1 MRTERLSDRMSI
13 EENIAEIRGR
23 LSKAAEAA
31 GRNPGEITLI
41 AVSKTK
47 PNEMIREAI
56 DCGMQDFGE
65 NKPQELAAKQPV
77 FEQNGVRWHLIG
89 NLQKNKVKHI
99 IDKAY
104 LIHSVDSLGLAEEIN
119 KRAAAIGKI
128 QDILIQVNISGEET
142 KSGVAEGDAPELC
155 RRISELENVRI
166 KGLMTISVK
175 DYSHEQNKELFLRLA
190 GLAKNIASLELSGVE
205 MKELSMGMTHD
216 FEAAIE
222 AGATMIRVGTAIF
235 GQRDYGLA

>member
-1 MRTERLSDRMSI
+1 MSIGENITAIRQRLS
-13 EENIAEIRGR
+13 E
-23 LSKAAEAA
+23 AAEAA
-31 GRNPGEITLI
+31 GRKSDEITLI

-65 NKPQELAAKQPV
+65 NKPQELAAKYPV
-77 FEQNGVRWHLIG
+77 FEQEEIRWHLIG

-104 LIHSVDSLGLAEEIN
+104 LIHSVDSLSLAEEID
-119 KRAAAIGKI
+119 KRASKIGKI
-128 QDILIQVNISGEET
+128 QNILIQVNISGEET
-142 KSGVAEGDAPELC
+142 KSGVAEYDAAELC
-155 RRISELENVRI
+155 RKISELENVRI

-175 DYSHEQNKELFLRLA
+175 DYTHEQNKELFLKLA
-190 GLAKNIASLELSGVE
+190 ELAKKIDALGLSGVE

-235 GQRDYGLA
+235 GQRDYGLV